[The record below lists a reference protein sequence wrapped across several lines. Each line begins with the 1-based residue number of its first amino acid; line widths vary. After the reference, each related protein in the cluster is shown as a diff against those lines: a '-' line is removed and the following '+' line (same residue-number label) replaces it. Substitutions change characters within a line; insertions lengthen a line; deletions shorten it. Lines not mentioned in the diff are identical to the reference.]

1 MKKPASDSLVAVT
14 LRITALAL
22 AGTVVLPK
30 VWPAMA
36 RLVFSPLPPAP
47 SVPPFRVSSKR
58 TGVTAVYTL
67 PIKVK
72 WSAPLTA
79 LVPAGV
85 VTVTSTVPRPGGLVA
100 AIWVPLVTENEA
112 AAAEPNLTATAPVKS
127 EPVIVTEVPPAGG
140 PWFGATELTT
150 GGFA

>member
-1 MKKPASDSLVAVT
+1 MKKPASDALVAVT

-30 VWPAMA
+30 VWPAMV
-36 RLVFSPLPPAP
+36 RFVLPPLP
-47 SVPPFRVSSKR
+47 SVPPFRVSSNR

-67 PIKVK
+67 PINVK

-150 GGFA
+150 G